1 MQSGRLKKELLC
13 AVYVNAMEDF
23 AKPLHREL
31 PDSHGH
37 NEGAGPTSKVS
48 KTTNLKPTAVQII
61 IRT

>member
-37 NEGAGPTSKVS
+37 NEGAGPTSKVN
-48 KTTNLKPTAVQII
+48 KTTKP
-61 IRT
+61 